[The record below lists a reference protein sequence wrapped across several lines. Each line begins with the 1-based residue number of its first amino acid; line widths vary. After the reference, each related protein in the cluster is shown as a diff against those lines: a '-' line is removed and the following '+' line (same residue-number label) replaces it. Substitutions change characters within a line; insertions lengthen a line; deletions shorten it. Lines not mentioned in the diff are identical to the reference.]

1 MSIKSRRGADDTVHL
16 VNLQE
21 DQMRRTCDA

>member
-1 MSIKSRRGADDTVHL
+1 MSINSRRAPDDTVHL

-21 DQMRRTCDA
+21 DQMRRTWDA

>member
-1 MSIKSRRGADDTVHL
+1 MSIKSRMAPDDTVHL

-21 DQMRRTCDA
+21 DQMRRTWDA